1 MKSLKILFSVA
12 VITLLTNIS
21 GINAF
26 YMEVMNISNL
36 KVPGHNGA
44 KETSEISIQ
53 NEDTGTFHKL
63 KNINTTDELDA
74 QVVKNGNIRGPWV
87 IVKNGKI
94 TQLTYVDSPATLLL
108 TGGNFKIKFDSRW
121 YYTKTTTLK
130 KALWYLEY

>member
-1 MKSLKILFSVA
+1 MKSLKILFFVA
-12 VITLLTNIS
+12 VVTLITSLS
-21 GINAF
+21 GVNAF

-36 KVPGHNGA
+36 KVPSRNRA
-44 KETSEISIQ
+44 KDTTEIDIKD
-53 NEDTGTFHKL
+53 EDTGTFHKL

-74 QVVKNGNIRGPWV
+74 QVIKNGTIHGPWT

-108 TGGNFKIKFDSRW
+108 TGGKFKIRFDSRW
-121 YYTKTTTLK
+121 YYTKETTLK